1 MNELHCKLFVDTW
14 LSIEELTHELSNRL
28 NLKYDKFL
36 SIESELFYMDVLR
49 NKEFD
54 KIESLKFPDG
64 FLYFPYMI
72 DIDVNDD
79 IELDN
84 NQILEYKNII
94 SKVMSYLWE
103 QGAKLVAS
111 SDFESE
117 LPNSGGYG
125 KKINY

>member
-1 MNELHCKLFVDTW
+1 
-14 LSIEELTHELSNRL
+14 
-28 NLKYDKFL
+28 
-36 SIESELFYMDVLR
+36 MDVLR
-49 NKEFD
+49 NKGFD
-54 KIESLKFPDG
+54 KTESLKFPDG
-64 FLYFPYMI
+64 FLYFPYVV

-94 SKVMSYLWE
+94 SRVMSYLWE

-111 SDFESE
+111 GDFESE